1 MPANSK
7 MIPKKPGHD
16 AVHLAYVHLAAFIVL
31 FCTSTNKIL
40 TVTPDKNLPRPFK
53 DGSGKMTKGM
63 PKPRELPGGKREGA
77 ETAEETMKRE
87 LQEETGIILDTIN
100 ATLKHTGTIPEA
112 GNARVY
118 LYTVPEE
125 IPITAGEGINKAEWV
140 PATSALEDAHY
151 KMERGLFVTGG
162 PLYRINH
169 NVLTLNQPEVKKEE
183 PLVDTEGVKVRDIAS
198 TIILP
203 ELCSTDDAVRAIQ
216 EPAAKKTKTGC

>member
-16 AVHLAYVHLAAFIVL
+16 AVFIVL
-31 FCTSTNKIL
+31 LTETTNKIA
-40 TVTPDKNLPRPFK
+40 TVIPDKNLPRPFK

-183 PLVDTEGVKVRDIAS
+183 PLVDTEGVKANREQTFS
-198 TIILP
+198 KGCWSLP
-203 ELCSTDDAVRAIQ
+203 CLTRHRMAGRHESRRCKSNR
-216 EPAAKKTKTGC
+216 

>member
-1 MPANSK
+1 
-7 MIPKKPGHD
+7 
-16 AVHLAYVHLAAFIVL
+16 
-31 FCTSTNKIL
+31 
-40 TVTPDKNLPRPFK
+40 
-53 DGSGKMTKGM
+53 
-63 PKPRELPGGKREGA
+63 
-77 ETAEETMKRE
+77 MKRE
-87 LQEETGIILDTIN
+87 LLEETGIIFDNIN
-100 ATLKHTGTIPEA
+100 ATQITTGCIQECK
-112 GNARVY
+112 NARVY

-203 ELCSTDDAVRAIQ
+203 ELCSTDDAVRAI
-216 EPAAKKTKTGC
+216 